1 MEKPTIIKNTKIIT
15 KNSQHQG
22 SEASDS
28 QVFPLLNS
36 NVSFSTKDYKAY
48 QKKKKNPQKKKIHRN
63 YS

>member
-1 MEKPTIIKNTKIIT
+1 MIIKNTKIIT

-48 QKKKKNPQKKKIHRN
+48 KKRNPQKKKIHRN